1 MPRDRVVL
9 TREPDSAGRPEPTP
23 EQQAVFNRIYR
34 RGFIY
39 IGISALLDVA
49 FAVLV
54 VFADQLVAGVAVGVV
69 GVLIAVLGAR
79 EFTRAGRTV
88 EAMRE
93 RGY

>member
-9 TREPDSAGRPEPTP
+9 TREPDSAGLPEPTP
-23 EQQAVFNRIYR
+23 EQQAEYNRVFR
-34 RGFIY
+34 RGFMIV
-39 IGISALLDVA
+39 GLGALIDVV
-49 FAVLV
+49 AVILI
-54 VFADQLVAGVAVGVV
+54 VAGQIPAGAAVGIV
-69 GVLIAVLGAR
+69 GILIAIYAGR

>member
-9 TREPDSAGRPEPTP
+9 TREPDRSSLPEPTP
-23 EQQAVFNRIYR
+23 EQQAEYNRIFR

-39 IGISALLDVA
+39 IGISALLDLA

-54 VFADQLVAGVAVGVV
+54 VFADQLAAGVAVGVV
-69 GVLIAVLGAR
+69 GVLMAVLGAR

>member
-1 MPRDRVVL
+1 MPRERVVL
-9 TREPDSAGRPEPTP
+9 TREPDRSSLPEPTP
-23 EQQAVFNRIYR
+23 EQQAQYNRIFR

-39 IGISALLDVA
+39 VGISALFDVA
-49 FAVLV
+49 FAILV
-54 VFADQLVAGVAVGVV
+54 VAGQLVAGVAAGVV

>member
-9 TREPDSAGRPEPTP
+9 TREPDRSSLPEPTP
-23 EQQAVFNRIYR
+23 EQQAEYNRIFR

-39 IGISALLDVA
+39 IGISALFDIA
-49 FAVLV
+49 FAILV
-54 VFADQLVAGVAVGVV
+54 VAGQLAAGVAVGVV

>member
-9 TREPDSAGRPEPTP
+9 TREPDRSSLPEPTP
-23 EQQAVFNRIYR
+23 EQQAEYNRIFR

-39 IGISALLDVA
+39 IGISALFDIA
-49 FAVLV
+49 FAILV
-54 VFADQLVAGVAVGVV
+54 VVGQLAAGVAVGVV
-69 GVLIAVLGAR
+69 GVLMAVLGAR

>member
-9 TREPDSAGRPEPTP
+9 TREPDRSSLPEPTP
-23 EQQAVFNRIYR
+23 EQQAQYNRIFR
-34 RGFIY
+34 RGFIDV
-39 IGISALLDVA
+39 GISALFDVA
-49 FAVLV
+49 FAILV
-54 VFADQLVAGVAVGVV
+54 VAGQLVAGVAAGVV

-88 EAMRE
+88 EALRE

>member
-9 TREPDSAGRPEPTP
+9 TREPDRSSLPEPTP
-23 EQQAVFNRIYR
+23 EQQAQYNRIFR

-39 IGISALLDVA
+39 VGISALFDVA
-49 FAVLV
+49 FAILV
-54 VFADQLVAGVAVGVV
+54 VAGQLVAGVAAGVV

-88 EAMRE
+88 EALRE